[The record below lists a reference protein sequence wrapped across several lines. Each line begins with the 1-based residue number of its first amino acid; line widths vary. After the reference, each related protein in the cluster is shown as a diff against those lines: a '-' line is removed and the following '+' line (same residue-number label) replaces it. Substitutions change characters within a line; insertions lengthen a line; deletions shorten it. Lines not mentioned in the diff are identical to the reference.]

1 LNDTPYQFL
10 LIFLLFWFLMT
21 AV

>member
-1 LNDTPYQFL
+1 
-10 LIFLLFWFLMT
+10 LFWFLMT